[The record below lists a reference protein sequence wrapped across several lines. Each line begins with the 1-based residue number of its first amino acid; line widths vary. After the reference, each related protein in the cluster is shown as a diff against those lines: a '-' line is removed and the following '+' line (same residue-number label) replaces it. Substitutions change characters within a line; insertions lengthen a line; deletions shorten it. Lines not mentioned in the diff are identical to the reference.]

1 MSITFKQLKSEIDG
15 ELEWLA
21 LDKDANILTSA
32 KDLID
37 VKRVLYF
44 RGKWQAIAPPVCTAN
59 WLVDDWIKL
68 IDACEGWKA

>member
-1 MSITFKQLKSEIDG
+1 MNISFKQLKSEIDG

-44 RGKWQAIAPPVCTAN
+44 RGKWQAIVPPVSTDS
-59 WLVDDWIKL
+59 WLVDDWITL
-68 IDACEGWKA
+68 IDACEGWRA